1 VRDVRPFIGWPY
13 AECAPGQFLNY
24 YIVARRTTTLA
35 GSISGQ
41 AGLFFQADL
50 RNSIGGGANQSDL
63 DNATLD
69 AWTTFVG
76 SVQISPNTPWEQV
89 APALVFGSYSLSSGT
104 IQVGRFDAYLL

>member
-1 VRDVRPFIGWPY
+1 
-13 AECAPGQFLNY
+13 LNY

-50 RNSIGGGANQSDL
+50 RNSIGGGANQSEVGSRFLRL